1 MGLKTFIKRRFTKGS
16 PLMPKEE
23 IYPKAEDMPIYPS
36 TQLQGFI
43 ENLKIKTQ
51 YADLSNDDMHRQDI
65 VMFVSYLGLDAF
77 PATFPLIIDN
87 MNNKVKG
94 LIAICPLYT
103 VGSIRRDIAF
113 DNFRQT
119 HSSFDFIII
128 IDKEILIKK
137 RPQNFSDSGHEPFF
151 IKFSQYTNEIATDII
166 KALSQI
172 NNLKSIEYTLKHY
185 EKSNFEELLQSGIVT
200 IIQRKKGIA
209 IRNRLVGC
217 WGQESAI
224 IAEKVHRLHLKR
236 LQCLLIGIWGAWW
249 VDEICKDVKYIIG
262 VDFTCPCL
270 SLYTE
275 PRLAGSELFFE
286 SLRLDVI
293 PHIQKIRSCF
303 NAMLNGQKLP
313 QFTYIDESV
322 SNEFNNVQNKFEQ
335 LGL

>member
-1 MGLKTFIKRRFTKGS
+1 
-16 PLMPKEE
+16 MPKEK

-65 VMFVSYLGLDAF
+65 VVFVSYLALDAF

-87 MNNKVKG
+87 MNNKIKG
-94 LIAICPLYT
+94 LIAISPFYKE
-103 VGSIRRDIAF
+103 GRIHHDRAF

-119 HSSFDFIII
+119 HSSFDFIVI
-128 IDKEILIKK
+128 IDMEILIKK
-137 RPQNFSDSGHEPFF
+137 RPQNFSVGGL
-151 IKFSQYTNEIATDII
+151 KLSQYTDEIATDII
-166 KALSQI
+166 KSLSQI

-209 IRNRLVGC
+209 IRNRLVVC
-217 WGQESAI
+217 WGRESVV
-224 IAEKVHRLHLKR
+224 IAEKVHRLQLKR
-236 LQCLLIGIWGAWW
+236 LQCLIIGIWYDWW
-249 VDEICKDVKYIIG
+249 KDEICKNVKYLIG
-262 VDFTCPCL
+262 GDFTCPCL
-270 SLYTE
+270 SLFTE
-275 PRLAGSELFFE
+275 FRSTGSELLFE
-286 SLRLDVI
+286 SLSPNVI

-313 QFTYIDESV
+313 QFTYIDKSV